1 MNKRSVFSVSGVAAL
16 SVGFAAV
23 LLVSGLRV
31 EASPGVAGAEAIDT
45 PVVDKSAS
53 SPTPLEHLIVLHRG
67 W

>member
-1 MNKRSVFSVSGVAAL
+1 MNKKSVFSVSGVAAL

-31 EASPGVAGAEAIDT
+31 EASPAAAGAET
-45 PVVDKSAS
+45 GSNTVLDKQAS
-53 SPTPLEHLIVLHRG
+53 STTPLEHLIVLHRG